1 MVALSHCTLYTVHCT
16 LYPWS
21 HQPVTFN
28 SVDVFL
34 FGCAQVDPLVS
45 LMKVEKVPDSTY
57 DMIGGL
63 DQQIK
68 EIKEVIELP
77 IKHPEL
83 FEALGVAQPK
93 ARPPRSMALATA
105 QDSHCL
111 VLVLAQSTVRCKCAA
126 RICLVS
132 KLTTVQRF
140 DGPASSLYCRVCCCT
155 GRRARARRCWRALLR
170 TTPTAPSSGCP
181 AASWCRSTSARAPA
195 WSASCSSWPGEH
207 ARWPPQLFAAS
218 VRPQG
223 SRISPGWLRHGSGVT
238 LYNAGHC

>member
-1 MVALSHCTLYTVHCT
+1 VTTGARVALRNDSYTLHLLLPTKVRGLKIRGGRGFCSPSLQCCAPSRPSTPPGPRTALTGRESLTWSPCLTLY
-16 LYPWS
+16 LWS

-28 SVDVFL
+28 SVDVSL

-93 ARPPRSMALATA
+93 ARPPRSMGLATA
-105 QDSHCL
+105 HEFQHPAL
-111 VLVLAQSTVRCKCAA
+111 VFAQFAV
-126 RICLVS
+126 
-132 KLTTVQRF
+132 TVQARSMRLAGAKPR
-140 DGPASSLYCRVCCCT
+140 D
-155 GRRARARRCWRALLR
+155 RAE
-170 TTPTAPSSGCP
+170 G
-181 AASWCRSTSARAPA
+181 
-195 WSASCSSWPGEH
+195 
-207 ARWPPQLFAAS
+207 
-218 VRPQG
+218 
-223 SRISPGWLRHGSGVT
+223 
-238 LYNAGHC
+238 